1 LLRDHQGHRS
11 PSVRAE
17 DALSRYGQDLDPAV
31 LRDLKVWEHHPELG
45 RLISNLQS
53 HANRKAFFD
62 TLAEAMVARHLLG
75 RGCELRF
82 ELPTPAGR
90 HSDFEVKR
98 DGLTF
103 YLHVK
108 RVDTDRPPHN
118 PARLLT
124 VSSKLRILEK
134 LPRPYVVQVRF
145 HEGLSD
151 EQMLRLVQ
159 QSEQFITHARVGD
172 EMKSR
177 DHDGRE
183 MGGVRIVAP
192 HEHQHVSVTIGL
204 PSGFVDQAPRFR
216 KLMHRA
222 HQQFMPRQTNVIVIG
237 SGHPDDGAD
246 FDTALQGTHVERW
259 DAYPPRGKRVAH
271 GRAADGFWHGHRFL
285 DSRYAGWF
293 QHGPGDYGIRSRLW
307 LRKRVN
313 LDDRMSRLLEELFA
327 GKD

>member
-1 LLRDHQGHRS
+1 LPREQSSHRS
-11 PSVRAE
+11 PSIRGE
-17 DALSRYGQDLDPAV
+17 DALTLFGQELDSTV
-31 LRDLKVWEHHPELG
+31 LAELNEWEHHPELC
-45 RLISNLQS
+45 RLVSNLRS
-53 HANRKAFFD
+53 HTNRKAFFD
-62 TLAEAMVARHLLG
+62 TLAEAMVARHLLK

-82 ELPTPAGR
+82 EVPTPSGR

-98 DGLTF
+98 DGLLF

-118 PARLLT
+118 PARLLA

-145 HEGLSD
+145 HEGLTD

-159 QSEQFITHARVGD
+159 QAEQFITHARVGD

-192 HEHQHVSVTIGL
+192 HEHPHVSVTIGL

-246 FDTALQGTHVERW
+246 FDTALLGTHVERW
-259 DAYPPRGKRVAH
+259 DAYPPRGRRVAH

-293 QHGPGDYGIRSRLW
+293 QHGSGDRDIHSRLW
-307 LRKRVN
+307 VRQRVN
-313 LDDRMSRLLEELFA
+313 VDRHMSGILHDLFGDA
-327 GKD
+327 H